1 MSIWGREG
9 SLCLLSDGRED
20 APSGSL
26 WGWLCSLS
34 HLSKGRAYEL
44 SPSCLPPPSPL
55 PLPLSPS
62 PSTSSFPS
70 PSPPCLSSDL
80 CPNYTFL
87 NKHQQSQQPGPDKVP
102 DGPCS
107 QAHFCSGG
115 SGPCKPEATPWWT
128 RWRCFLM
135 RAPSPLSQS

>member
-1 MSIWGREG
+1 MYVSIWGREG

-87 NKHQQSQQPGPDKVP
+87 NKHQQSQQPGPDKSQMVHVHRHTSALVAQVP
-102 DGPCS
+102 VN
-107 QAHFCSGG
+107 QRLHHGG
-115 SGPCKPEATPWWT
+115 LGGDVS
-128 RWRCFLM
+128 
-135 RAPSPLSQS
+135 